1 MDVKYSLLQGRESDI
16 FREEK
21 IQKERNLSRGPMTKG
36 HLTERSFLD
45 LIQMQEIGT
54 KKSFQWEISVDK
66 WNAHFFRT
74 SLVFQRS
81 WKREVRKNLGCT
93 KLKTFM

>member
-1 MDVKYSLLQGRESDI
+1 MLLLIPHVGWTFRSFSSVEKIWQKVGVKVSLLQGGERDV

-45 LIQMQEIGT
+45 LIQMREIGT
-54 KKSFQWEISVDK
+54 KKSF
-66 WNAHFFRT
+66 
-74 SLVFQRS
+74 
-81 WKREVRKNLGCT
+81 
-93 KLKTFM
+93 